1 MPNRDLIT
9 FEPDNE
15 YEVELLFDSCKEGIS
30 DKGLEWYLYSFKYE
44 GKEYGHFAKPPLH
57 QQLKEYSR
65 GDIVKISNLV
75 NGWKVVHALSDGGTP
90 NKPPIPKRN
99 NNYGITWGMCI
110 NNAVRIVLASGDT
123 DNILL
128 RVYETACGLMDIA
141 VGGLKEWEQ
150 KQHEKDQ
157 NKEPNGDGLP
167 F

>member
-15 YEVELLFDSCKEGIS
+15 YEVELLFDSCKEGVS

-75 NGWKVVHALSDGGTP
+75 NGWKVVHALSDGGP
-90 NKPPIPKRN
+90 NKPPTPKRN

-110 NNAVRIVLASGDT
+110 NNAVRIVIAKGELD
-123 DNILL
+123 DVLQ
-128 RVYETACGLMDIA
+128 RVNTVADGLMHIA
-141 VGGLKEWEQ
+141 VDGLKVWEQ
-150 KQHEKDQ
+150 ERHEKDQ
-157 NKEPNGDGLP
+157 NTKPNGDGLP